1 MRITP
6 ISPNAVFCGRPLNEK
21 ELKEYESTL
30 KQGKELIGLT
40 GHDIFIMPSQSL
52 PQAPELNTGI
62 GHLTSKTEQEYV
74 KYMHSLLGFNVI
86 EDLPSGHIEPYP
98 NNFYCNYRSTA
109 LALGEHQ
116 INPQLLTTPEYA
128 ELLTREDVDE
138 IVKANTKQNKD
149 RLANFNNIME
159 ENQGMDKALKK
170 AYAKFEQLEE
180 STPLKQSYRKFIE
193 KNSEWIDFFYKDKGD
208 FFKFKQFLAESHQKK
223 AKDFLNSLGI
233 KYCGDCPI
241 GATGEEVKAR
251 PTAFDLEHSMGW
263 LLPIPNFKDIENEA
277 TDAHKYL
284 KYKVQNMARRYDM
297 IRFDV
302 GWAYIQPR
310 LFLNKDN
317 SKIEKPNFDDRI
329 LKLIEKWVKEVKG
342 EDFDLKNLIWEFEAG
357 PDDFAWEKDGK
368 MIEPLQKRMKIL
380 STMYMKNGWGSNEA
394 YKERGFT
401 PEYSVVGVG
410 NHDHQ
415 PLAEIANNIPYPYKD
430 NGEIKVNGEIKYL
443 YPKAASI
450 EPLANLFNLS
460 KDFVNIPA
468 EYAKAKM
475 AEAMTGKNTMQFFM
489 DTFGYK
495 VRFDKHSF
503 NCEDT
508 PDENYAHK
516 ILYDFKKQYHEA
528 VENGFG
534 ANKMDSLDKI
544 FKLKG
549 LDKKHPA
556 LYAAIVK
563 YKDFLYEKTP
573 AENTSAAETIT
584 EITEELSSKP
594 KTKNKY
600 LLPLLAAGAAL
611 IGGGAYYYT
620 NKLHKNKDQQ
630 PPQSTGL
637 AKTA

>member
-1 MRITP
+1 MRIAP
-6 ISPNAVFCGRPLNEK
+6 ISQGAVFCGRPLNEK
-21 ELKEYESTL
+21 ELKEYEATL
-30 KQGKELIGLT
+30 KQGKKIIGLT

-52 PQAPELNTGI
+52 PQSPELNTGI
-62 GHLTSKTEQEYV
+62 GHLTSPTEQEYV
-74 KYMHSLLGFNVI
+74 KYMHSMLGFNVL
-86 EDLPSGHIEPYP
+86 EDLPAGHIEPYP

-128 ELLTREDVDE
+128 ELLTKDDVIE

-251 PTAFDLEHSMGW
+251 PSAFDLEHSMGW
-263 LLPIPNFKDIENEA
+263 LLPIPKFEDIENES

-302 GWAYIQPR
+302 GWSYIQPR
-310 LFLNKDN
+310 LFSNKDN
-317 SKIEKPNFDDRI
+317 SKIEKPYFDDRI

-394 YKERGFT
+394 YKERGFN

-415 PLAEIANNIPYPYKD
+415 PLVEIANDIPYPYKD
-430 NGEIKVNGEIKYL
+430 KGQIKYL
-443 YPKAASI
+443 HPKADSI
-450 EPLANLFNLS
+450 EPLAKLFNLD
-460 KDFVNIPA
+460 KNFVNIPE

-503 NCEDT
+503 NCDET
-508 PDENYAHK
+508 PNENYCHK
-516 ILYDFKKQYHEA
+516 ILYDFKKQYHDA

-534 ANKMDSLDKI
+534 ANKMDSLEKI
-544 FKLKG
+544 FKARG
-549 LDKKHPA
+549 LDKEHPVIYS
-556 LYAAIVK
+556 LIVK
-563 YKDFLYEKTP
+563 YRDFLYEKTDSINLQQTEAQNSDIGEGFDDFP
-573 AENTSAAETIT
+573 IT
-584 EITEELSSKP
+584 KQ
-594 KTKNKY
+594 KNKY
-600 LLPLLAAGAAL
+600 FWPILAAGAVIA
-611 IGGGAYYYT
+611 GAGAYYFI
-620 NKLHKNKDQQ
+620 HKSTSIYDVPAKSSKD
-630 PPQSTGL
+630 TTL
-637 AKTA
+637 VKIA

>member
-1 MRITP
+1 MRIAP
-6 ISPNAVFCGRPLNEK
+6 ISQGAVFCGRPLNEK
-21 ELKEYESTL
+21 ELKEYETTL
-30 KQGKELIGLT
+30 KQGKKIIGLT

-52 PQAPELNTGI
+52 PQSPDMNTGI
-62 GHLTSKTEQEYV
+62 GHLTSTTEQEYV
-74 KYMHSLLGFNVI
+74 KYMHSLLGFNVL

-128 ELLTREDVDE
+128 ELLTKDDVIE
-138 IVKANTKQNKD
+138 IVKANTKPNKD
-149 RLANFNNIME
+149 HLANFNNIME
-159 ENQGMDKALKK
+159 ENKGMDKALKK
-170 AYAKFEQLEE
+170 AYAKFEQLDD
-180 STPLKQSYRKFIE
+180 TAPLKQSYKKFAE
-193 KNSEWIDFFYKDKGD
+193 KNSEWIDFFYKDKGK
-208 FFKFKQFLAESHQKK
+208 FFKFKQFLAESHQQK
-223 AKDFLNSLGI
+223 AKKFLNSLGI

-241 GATGEEVKAR
+241 GSTGEEVKAR
-251 PTAFDLEHSMGW
+251 PSAFDLEHSMGW
-263 LLPIPNFKDIENEA
+263 LLPIPKFEDIENES

-302 GWAYIQPR
+302 GWSYIQPR
-310 LFLNKDN
+310 LFSNKDN
-317 SKIEKPNFDDRI
+317 SKIEKPYFDDRI

-342 EDFDLKNLIWEFEAG
+342 EDFDLKNPIWEFEAG

-394 YKERGFT
+394 YKARGFT
-401 PEYSVVGVG
+401 PEYSIVGVG

-415 PLAEIANNIPYPYKD
+415 PLAEIANDIPYPYKD
-430 NGEIKVNGEIKYL
+430 NGEVKYL
-443 YPKAASI
+443 HPKADSI
-450 EPLANLFNLS
+450 EPLAKLFNLD
-460 KDFVNIPA
+460 KKFVNIPS

-503 NCEDT
+503 NCDET
-508 PDENYAHK
+508 PDENYCHK

-534 ANKMDSLDKI
+534 ANKMDSLEKI
-544 FKLKG
+544 FKARG
-549 LDKKHPA
+549 LDKDHPV
-556 LYAAIVK
+556 LYGLIVK
-563 YKDFLYEKTP
+563 YRDFLYEKTQDSVQP
-573 AENTSAAETIT
+573 SQNSNI
-584 EITEELSSKP
+584 EEVFEDFSKT
-594 KTKNKY
+594 KQKNKY
-600 LLPLLAAGAAL
+600 FLPVIAAGAA
-611 IGGGAYYYT
+611 IAGIGAYYI
-620 NKLHKNKDQQ
+620 LHK
-630 PPQSTGL
+630 SG
-637 AKTA
+637 KTAEKPVNPSESASFVKIA

>member
-1 MRITP
+1 MRIAP
-6 ISPNAVFCGRPLNEK
+6 ISQGAVFCGRPLNEK
-21 ELKEYESTL
+21 ELKEYETTL
-30 KQGKELIGLT
+30 KQGKKIIGLT

-52 PQAPELNTGI
+52 PQSPDMNTGI
-62 GHLTSKTEQEYV
+62 GHLTSKTEQEYI
-74 KYMHSLLGFNVI
+74 KYMHSLLGFNVL

-128 ELLTREDVDE
+128 ELLTKDDVIE
-138 IVKANTKQNKD
+138 IVKANTKPNKD
-149 RLANFNNIME
+149 HLANFNNIME
-159 ENQGMDKALKK
+159 ENKGMDKALKK
-170 AYAKFEQLEE
+170 AYAKFEQLDD
-180 STPLKQSYRKFIE
+180 TAPLKQSYKKFAE
-193 KNSEWIDFFYKDKGD
+193 KNSEWIDFFYKDKGE
-208 FFKFKQFLAESHQKK
+208 FFKFKQFLAESHQQK
-223 AKDFLNSLGI
+223 AKKFLNSLGI

-241 GATGEEVKAR
+241 GSTGEEVKAR
-251 PTAFDLEHSMGW
+251 PSAFDLEHSMGW
-263 LLPIPNFKDIENEA
+263 LLPIPKFEDIENES

-302 GWAYIQPR
+302 GWSYIQPR
-310 LFLNKDN
+310 LFSNKDN
-317 SKIEKPNFDDRI
+317 SKIEKPYFDDRI

-394 YKERGFT
+394 YKARGFT
-401 PEYSVVGVG
+401 PEYSIVGVG

-415 PLAEIANNIPYPYKD
+415 PLAEIANDIPYPYKD
-430 NGEIKVNGEIKYL
+430 NGEVKYL
-443 YPKAASI
+443 HPKADSI
-450 EPLANLFNLS
+450 EPLAKLFNLD
-460 KDFVNIPA
+460 KKFVNIPS

-503 NCEDT
+503 NCDET
-508 PDENYAHK
+508 PDENYCHK

-534 ANKMDSLDKI
+534 ANKMDSLEKI
-544 FKLKG
+544 FKARG
-549 LDKKHPA
+549 LDKDHPV
-556 LYAAIVK
+556 LYGLIVK
-563 YKDFLYEKTP
+563 YRDFLYEKTQDSVQP
-573 AENTSAAETIT
+573 SQNSNI
-584 EITEELSSKP
+584 EEVFEDFSKT
-594 KTKNKY
+594 KQKNKY
-600 LLPLLAAGAAL
+600 FLPVIAAGAA
-611 IGGGAYYYT
+611 IAGIGAYYI
-620 NKLHKNKDQQ
+620 LHK
-630 PPQSTGL
+630 SG
-637 AKTA
+637 KTAEKPVNRSESASFVKIA

>member
-1 MRITP
+1 MRIAP
-6 ISPNAVFCGRPLNEK
+6 ISQGVAFCGRPLSLK
-21 ELKEYESTL
+21 EQKEYENVL
-30 KQGKELIGLT
+30 NQGKELIGLT
-40 GHDIFIMPSQSL
+40 GDDIFIMPSQSL
-52 PQAPELNTGI
+52 PQAPEMNTGI
-62 GHLTSKTEQEYV
+62 GHLTSPTEQEYV
-74 KYMHSLLGFNVI
+74 KYMHSLLGFNVL
-86 EDLPSGHIEPYP
+86 EDLPSGQIQPYP
-98 NNFYCNYRSTA
+98 NNFYCNYRSTS
-109 LALGEHQ
+109 LALGDHQ
-116 INPQLLTTPEYA
+116 INPFLLTTPEYA
-128 ELLTREDVDE
+128 ELLTKEDTDE
-138 IVKANTKQNKD
+138 IVKSNTRNNKD
-149 RLANFNNIME
+149 RFANFQNIMD
-159 ENQGMDKALKK
+159 ENGGLNKALKK
-170 AYAKFEQLEE
+170 AYGKFEQLEE
-180 STPLKQSYRKFIE
+180 SHTLKQSFKTFKD
-193 KNSEWIDFFYKDKGD
+193 KNNEWIDFLYKDKGE
-208 FFKFKQFLAESHQKK
+208 FFKFKQFLAEDHLKK
-223 AKDFLNSLGI
+223 SKEFLNSLGI
-233 KYCGDCPI
+233 KYCGDCLI
-241 GATGEEVKAR
+241 GATEEEAKAR
-251 PTAFDLEHSMGW
+251 PFAFDLEHSLGW
-263 LLPIPNFKDIENEA
+263 VLPTPKFDEIENENF
-277 TDAHKYL
+277 DAHKYL

-394 YKERGFT
+394 YKARGFD

-637 AKTA
+637 AKNA

>member
-1 MRITP
+1 MRIAP
-6 ISPNAVFCGRPLNEK
+6 ISQGAVFCGRPLNEK
-21 ELKEYESTL
+21 ELKEYETTL
-30 KQGKELIGLT
+30 KQGKKIIGLT

-52 PQAPELNTGI
+52 PQSPELNTGI
-62 GHLTSKTEQEYV
+62 GHLTSPTEQEYV
-74 KYMHSLLGFNVI
+74 KYMHSMLGFNVL
-86 EDLPSGHIEPYP
+86 EDLPAGHIEPYP

-128 ELLTREDVDE
+128 ELLTKDDVIE

-193 KNSEWIDFFYKDKGD
+193 KNSEWIDFFYKDKGE
-208 FFKFKQFLAESHQKK
+208 FFKFKQFLAESHQQK
-223 AKDFLNSLGI
+223 AKKFLNSLGI

-241 GATGEEVKAR
+241 GSTGEEVKAR
-251 PTAFDLEHSMGW
+251 PSAFDLEHSMGW
-263 LLPIPNFKDIENEA
+263 LLPIPKFEDIENES

-302 GWAYIQPR
+302 GWSYIQPR
-310 LFLNKDN
+310 LFSNKDN
-317 SKIEKPNFDDRI
+317 SKIEKPYFDDRI

-342 EDFDLKNLIWEFEAG
+342 EDFDLKHLIWEFEAG

-394 YKERGFT
+394 YKERGFN

-415 PLAEIANNIPYPYKD
+415 PLVEIANDIPYPYKD
-430 NGEIKVNGEIKYL
+430 KGQIKYL
-443 YPKAASI
+443 HPKADSI
-450 EPLANLFNLS
+450 EPLAKLFNLD
-460 KDFVNIPA
+460 KNFVNIPE

-503 NCEDT
+503 NCDET
-508 PDENYAHK
+508 PNENYCHK
-516 ILYDFKKQYHEA
+516 ILYDFKKQYHDA

-534 ANKMDSLDKI
+534 ANKMDSLEKI
-544 FKLKG
+544 FKARG
-549 LDKKHPA
+549 LDKEHPVIYS
-556 LYAAIVK
+556 LIVK
-563 YKDFLYEKTP
+563 YRDFLYEKTDSINLQQTEAQNSDIGEGFDDFP
-573 AENTSAAETIT
+573 IT
-584 EITEELSSKP
+584 KQ
-594 KTKNKY
+594 KNKY
-600 LLPLLAAGAAL
+600 FWPILAAGAVIA
-611 IGGGAYYYT
+611 GAGAYYFI
-620 NKLHKNKDQQ
+620 HKSTSTYDVPAKSSKD
-630 PPQSTGL
+630 TTL
-637 AKTA
+637 VKIA